1 MMTRGWGLA
10 GMLAVAGL
18 SLWLLIASPS
28 AVLGFDGGKVGVAL
42 LVTTAWVSLWML
54 QRVPRSEFE
63 GRAAL
68 GEWRAWIGLGFMAVA
83 VAYYLAKVQVFQGAE
98 VWRNPE
104 AGAVGRKLVL
114 LLIAWAV
121 LSQLL
126 RSRWKGAVEEDER
139 DREIARHAADWG
151 HGALMF
157 GTIGLAVTLGFS
169 PASRLDWATPA
180 MVSSLLVFALMWCWL
195 CEYAASAV
203 YYWRDR
209 H

>member
-10 GMLAVAGL
+10 GLLAVAGL

-28 AVLGFDGGKVGVAL
+28 ALLGFDGGKVGVAL

-180 MVSSLLVFALMWCWL
+180 MVSSLLVAALMACWL

>member
-1 MMTRGWGLA
+1 MTMRGWGLA
-10 GMLAVAGL
+10 GLLAVAGL

-28 AVLGFDGGKVGVAL
+28 ALLGFDGGRLGVAL
-42 LVTTAWVSLWML
+42 LVTTAWGSLLWL
-54 QRVPRSEFE
+54 HRVPRSAFE

-83 VAYYLAKVQVFQGAE
+83 VAYYLAKLQVFQGAE
-98 VWRNPE
+98 IWRNPE
-104 AGAVGRKLVL
+104 AGAVDRHLVL
-114 LLIAWAV
+114 LLVAWAV
-121 LSQLL
+121 LSQVLS
-126 RSRWKGAVEEDER
+126 SRWRGAVGEDER

-157 GTIGLAVTLGFS
+157 CVIGIAVTLGFS
-169 PASRLDWATPA
+169 PASRLAWATPA
-180 MVSSLLVFALMWCWL
+180 MVSGLLVFALMGGWL
-195 CEYAASAV
+195 FEYAASAV

>member
-1 MMTRGWGLA
+1 MTMRGWGLA
-10 GMLAVAGL
+10 GLLAVAGL

-28 AVLGFDGGKVGVAL
+28 ALLGFDGGRLGVAL
-42 LVTTAWVSLWML
+42 LVTTAWGSLLWL
-54 QRVPRSEFE
+54 HRVPRSAFE

-83 VAYYLAKVQVFQGAE
+83 VAYYLAKLQVFQGAE
-98 VWRNPE
+98 IWRNPE
-104 AGAVGRKLVL
+104 AGAVGRHLVL
-114 LLIAWAV
+114 LLVAWAV
-121 LSQLL
+121 LSQVLS
-126 RSRWKGAVEEDER
+126 SRWRGAVGEDER

-157 GTIGLAVTLGFS
+157 CVIGIAVTLGFS
-169 PASRLDWATPA
+169 PASRLAWATPA
-180 MVSSLLVFALMWCWL
+180 MVSGLLVFALMGGWL
-195 CEYAASAV
+195 FEYAASAV

>member
-1 MMTRGWGLA
+1 MMTRSWGLA
-10 GMLAVAGL
+10 GLLAVAGL
-18 SLWLLIASPS
+18 SLWLLLASPS

-42 LVTTAWVSLWML
+42 LVTTAWMSLWIL

-98 VWRNPE
+98 MWRNPD

-151 HGALMF
+151 HGALIF
-157 GTIGLAVTLGFS
+157 GMIGIAVTLGFS
-169 PASRLDWATPA
+169 PASRLAWATPP
-180 MVSSLLVFALMWCWL
+180 MISSLLVFALMWGWL

>member
-1 MMTRGWGLA
+1 MMTRSWGLA
-10 GMLAVAGL
+10 GLLAVAGL
-18 SLWLLIASPS
+18 SLWLLIANPS

-42 LVTTAWVSLWML
+42 LVTAAWGSLL
-54 QRVPRSEFE
+54 LLHRVPRSEFE

-68 GEWRAWIGLGFMAVA
+68 GEWRAWIGLGFMLVA

-98 VWRNPE
+98 LWRNPD
-104 AGAVGRKLVL
+104 AGAVGRHLVL

-121 LSQLL
+121 LSQVLG
-126 RSRWKGAVEEDER
+126 SRWRGAVGEDER

-151 HGALMF
+151 HGALIF
-157 GTIGLAVTLGFS
+157 GVIGIAVTLGLS
-169 PASRLDWATPA
+169 PASRLAWATPA
-180 MVSSLLVFALMWCWL
+180 MVSSLLVFALMWGWL